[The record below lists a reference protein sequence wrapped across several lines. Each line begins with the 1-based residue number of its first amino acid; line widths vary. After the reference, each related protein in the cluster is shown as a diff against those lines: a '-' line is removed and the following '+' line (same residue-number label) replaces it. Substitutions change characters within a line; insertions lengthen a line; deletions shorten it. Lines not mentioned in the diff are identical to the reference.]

1 MKKALN
7 LCTESASKLQN
18 ACFKG
23 KLRKMGQNI
32 FERMMVKNSP
42 LT

>member
-7 LCTESASKLQN
+7 LCAELASKLQN
-18 ACFKG
+18 VCIKG

-32 FERMMVKNSP
+32 FERMMMKNSP